1 MTKWHCPTKERSVQ
15 KDAQEY
21 SLPLAQHY
29 ITDLA
34 PEILTSLNPI
44 EGYLGDYGFL
54 LEGDSSRLQDCG
66 MGLPAH
72 QSGMEYGSPISALS
86 SYILHMF
93 AGNEM
98 MMCCCCTYTPCTVN
112 KHARNSVRFQ

>member
-1 MTKWHCPTKERSVQ
+1 MTNGIVPTKERSVQ
-15 KDAQEY
+15 KNAQEY

-54 LEGDSSRLQDCG
+54 LDGDSGTVCE

-72 QSGMEYGSPISALS
+72 YSGREHSSPICALS
-86 SYILHMF
+86 SYIFHMF
-93 AGNEM
+93 VGNDDDVVVHILHALL
-98 MMCCCCTYTPCTVN
+98 TN
-112 KHARNSVRFQ
+112 KQQ